1 MGIFNEHSSS
11 SDTTVT
17 TTGERGPVGP
27 VGPAGVGYKLD
38 SNGNYDLENKK
49 TNQCEARN

>member
-17 TTGERGPVGP
+17 TGERGPVGP
-27 VGPAGVGYKLD
+27 VAPAGVGYKLD
-38 SNGNYDLENKK
+38 SNGNYDI
-49 TNQCEARN
+49 Q

>member
-1 MGIFNEHSSS
+1 MGIFNEHGLS

-17 TTGERGPVGP
+17 TGERGPTGP

-38 SNGNYDLENKK
+38 SNGNYDI
-49 TNQCEARN
+49 Q

>member
-11 SDTTVT
+11 SNTTV
-17 TTGERGPVGP
+17 TTGERGPTGP

-38 SNGNYDLENKK
+38 SNGNYDI
-49 TNQCEARN
+49 Q

>member
-11 SDTTVT
+11 SDTTV

-38 SNGNYDLENKK
+38 SNANYDI
-49 TNQCEARN
+49 Q